1 MRNIFFNKKFSGIT
15 ETNPGFFD
23 GWGLGEGLN
32 VKVDKQEIVY
42 PTLHEKIKTKQT
54 QSHGLKI
61 NYIE

>member
-42 PTLHEKIKTKQT
+42 PTLHEKNQNEANSVTW
-54 QSHGLKI
+54 S
-61 NYIE
+61 ED